1 MRNYYPNTL
10 TTNNVTSD
18 VYTHIEVF
26 EIQMN
31 VNWELFPLMHF
42 IKFERR
48 NKWIVYSK
56 VSSENWSNGNTMGIN
71 WKRRVLSKQLR
82 QVSYQCPCECQS
94 GACVPLSFVTYNY
107 FFGLMFIF
115 FVRLSKVKTTDKKT
129 STYQSTS

>member
-48 NKWIVYSK
+48 N
-56 VSSENWSNGNTMGIN
+56 E
-71 WKRRVLSKQLR
+71 L
-82 QVSYQCPCECQS
+82 
-94 GACVPLSFVTYNY
+94 
-107 FFGLMFIF
+107 FIQKCHQ
-115 FVRLSKVKTTDKKT
+115 RIDRM
-129 STYQSTS
+129 